1 MEGEGESTNDYHIL
15 FNLQNS
21 IFLSLIELPLSIES
35 SGPATENQH
44 RNWSTFLCPMC
55 SGERGTFRTGK
66 SLSAKPSSKA
76 LIFISMHSPVGW
88 MFYDQIWVATNG
100 NFNHKPPTL
109 PVLQRAGQ
117 ASQGR
122 PLHSGRIPLTVLDKT
137 AIDYCPW
144 GFSRPQSRLSA
155 LKINKEQLKWNW
167 ALWHYINAML
177 KTRIHITG
185 LETIS

>member
-1 MEGEGESTNDYHIL
+1 MEGEGENTNDYHIL

-21 IFLSLIELPLSIES
+21 IFLCLLWSCRSALSPQDLPLKTSTV
-35 SGPATENQH
+35 TEAFAFAQ
-44 RNWSTFLCPMC
+44 CA
-55 SGERGTFRTGK
+55 GERPFQNREN
-66 SLSAKPSSKA
+66 LSAKPSSKA

-117 ASQGR
+117 ASQCR

-144 GFSRPQSRLSA
+144 GFSRPPSRLSA

-167 ALWHYINAML
+167 ALALY
-177 KTRIHITG
+177 
-185 LETIS
+185 

>member
-1 MEGEGESTNDYHIL
+1 MAITYCLTSRTPFSSVSYRAAPQHWAQD
-15 FNLQNS
+15 
-21 IFLSLIELPLSIES
+21 LPLKTSTV
-35 SGPATENQH
+35 TEALAFAQ
-44 RNWSTFLCPMC
+44 CAV
-55 SGERGTFRTGK
+55 ERPFQNRET
-66 SLSAKPSSKA
+66 LSAKPSSKA

-117 ASQGR
+117 ASQCR

-144 GFSRPQSRLSA
+144 GFSRPTSRLSA
-155 LKINKEQLKWNW
+155 FKINKEQLEWNW